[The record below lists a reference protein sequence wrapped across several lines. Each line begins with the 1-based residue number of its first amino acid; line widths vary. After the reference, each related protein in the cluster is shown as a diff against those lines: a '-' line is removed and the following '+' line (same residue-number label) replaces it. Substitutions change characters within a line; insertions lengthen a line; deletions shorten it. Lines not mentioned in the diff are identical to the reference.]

1 MQKHLKIRDLTLRD
15 GQQSQFATR
24 MNQAQVDKVLPY
36 FKQAHFYAMEV
47 WGGAVP
53 DSVMRYL
60 NESPW
65 ERLESI
71 KRGIGEASRLT
82 ALSRGRNLFGYNPYP
97 DSVIGG
103 FCRNSVKSGI
113 DIMRIFD
120 ALNDIENMKSSISF
134 VKEAGGM
141 ADCAVCYTVDP
152 KFSTAE
158 RIRAFLSGKALPSNI
173 FNIDYFVGKAKALEE
188 LGADM
193 ITIKDMAGLIDPVTS
208 SKLIKA
214 LKDSVGV
221 PIDLHTH
228 CTPGYGVASL
238 LAAMVAGVD
247 IVDTAVLS
255 FSGGPAAP
263 AYEIIRIFADKLG
276 LDTGVDNQAV
286 AQIDKELRDIR
297 LELASYDQYK
307 RMPPTLD
314 LSRDSISPELNN
326 LFDDALECT
335 VGGKLGKALELCRKI
350 EAGFNYP
357 EPDEIVQHAQIPG
370 GMYTNMM
377 AQLKEARLEHHLQD
391 VLKAVPIVRLDA
403 GVPPLVTPT
412 SQIVG
417 VQAVNYVV
425 SKTKGE
431 DVYAN
436 ISKNFAEL
444 VKGSYG
450 KTPWPVNPEFRQRIC
465 GVKEEIPYDT
475 SKYRKQ
481 PNPPVAEA
489 GGMLMALD
497 EKEELLLELFPS
509 VAEKF
514 LKGQRIKEWKAS
526 GGAEAAQPAAAA
538 AGDQSGLSPG
548 PLDPAGIQYF
558 TPPAFSSEAI
568 TLPPDYEIN
577 DTLDAEYWEY
587 ALEHAE

>member
-1 MQKHLKIRDLTLRD
+1 MNKQLKIRDLTLRD

-24 MNQAQVDKVLPY
+24 MNQAQVDKVLPDY
-36 FKQAHFYAMEV
+36 RDAHFFAMEV

-65 ERLESI
+65 TRLESI
-71 KRGIGEASRLT
+71 KSGVGVSSKLT

-97 DSVIGG
+97 DSVIEG
-103 FCRNSVKSGI
+103 FCRNAVSSGI

-120 ALNDIENMKSSISF
+120 ALNDIENMKSSITF
-134 VKEAGGM
+134 VKGAGGM

-152 KFSTAE
+152 KFSIGE
-158 RIRAFLSGKALPSNI
+158 RFKAFLSGKHLPGNI
-173 FNIDYFVGKAKALEE
+173 FNVEYFVKKAKALEA

-193 ITIKDMAGLIDPVTS
+193 ITIKDMAGLIDPATS
-208 SKLIKA
+208 AKLIKG
-214 LKDSVGV
+214 LKNEIGV

-238 LAAMVAGVD
+238 LAAMANGVD
-247 IVDTAVLS
+247 IVDTAILS

-276 LDTGVDNQAV
+276 MDTGVDNAAV
-286 AQIDKELRDIR
+286 ARIDEALRGIR
-297 LELASYDQYK
+297 AELAAFDQYK
-307 RMPPTLD
+307 KFPPKMD
-314 LSRDSISPELNN
+314 LSKDSLPAELNS
-326 LFDDALECT
+326 LFDDALEFT
-335 VGGKLGKALELCRKI
+335 VGGKLTKALELCRKI
-350 EAGFNYP
+350 EAAFNYP
-357 EPDEIVQHAQIPG
+357 EPDAIVQTAQIPG

-377 AQLKEARLEHHLQD
+377 AQLKEAKLEQHLQE
-391 VLKAVPIVRLDA
+391 VLRSVPIVRLDC

-431 DVYAN
+431 DPYSNV
-436 ISKNFAEL
+436 SKNFAEL

-450 KTPWPVNPEFRQRIC
+450 KTPWPVDPNFRLKIC
-465 GVKEEIPYDT
+465 GAKEEIPYDT
-475 SKYRKQ
+475 SKYMKQ
-481 PNPPVAEA
+481 PNPPVVEA
-489 GGMLMALD
+489 GNRLLALD
-497 EKEELLLELFPS
+497 EKEALLLELFPS

-514 LKGQRIKEWKAS
+514 LKGRRIAEWTNSPKSEGSAQS
-526 GGAEAAQPAAAA
+526 PLPSVAAKT
-538 AGDQSGLSPG
+538 SP
-548 PLDPAGIQYF
+548 PPFDPTAVQYF
-558 TPPAFSSEAI
+558 TAPAFSSEAAA
-568 TLPPDYEIN
+568 LPPDYEV
-577 DTLDAEYWEY
+577 LDGHPADYWQFEVENAE
-587 ALEHAE
+587 